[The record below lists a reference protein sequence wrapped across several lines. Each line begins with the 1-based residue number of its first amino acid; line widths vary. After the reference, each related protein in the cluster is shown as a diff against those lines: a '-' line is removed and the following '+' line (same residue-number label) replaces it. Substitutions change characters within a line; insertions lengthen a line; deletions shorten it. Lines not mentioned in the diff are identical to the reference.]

1 MPKDQ
6 ITETK
11 ESVPEVLTMSREDFA
26 KKLPTNT
33 RTGARRKS
41 ERIQLALDQITAML
55 SAKKTGYILV
65 SNDTF
70 FGSGISAALRKQYP
84 KAENITLHWF
94 DTNDADTKAEL
105 SKVTKQTGR
114 YLVQIEVL

>member
-1 MPKDQ
+1 MVEKKKEGGSEVSVLDA
-6 ITETK
+6 ETF
-11 ESVPEVLTMSREDFA
+11 S
-26 KKLPTNT
+26 KKFPTSK
-33 RTGARRKS
+33 RTGGRGRS
-41 ERIQLALDQITAML
+41 ERIQLALEAVGKML
-55 SAKKTGYILV
+55 SEKKKGYILV
-65 SNDTF
+65 ENDPF